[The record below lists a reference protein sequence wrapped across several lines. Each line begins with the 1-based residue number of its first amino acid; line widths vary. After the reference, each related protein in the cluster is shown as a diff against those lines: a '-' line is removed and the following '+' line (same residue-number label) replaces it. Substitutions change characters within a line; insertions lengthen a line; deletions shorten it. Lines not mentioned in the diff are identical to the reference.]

1 MSINS
6 APSSFVSFNSY
17 NTQNF
22 SNSIS
27 LSGKYIKHL
36 GIAYS
41 GNSYWTTPISDSTE
55 GDSLPYPYNKV
66 LFYLDFY
73 YGQEDSP
80 SQKII
85 LNSLGILDIFNI
97 SNLTKIQVHSN
108 SDNFNLNEFEPDKLN
123 IEIQYE

>member
-1 MSINS
+1 MST
-6 APSSFVSFNSY
+6 FLSY
-17 NTQNF
+17 NKNNTNNF
-22 SNSIS
+22 LNPIF
-27 LSGKYIKHL
+27 LSEKYIKHL

-55 GDSLPYPYNKV
+55 GDSSPYPYNKA

-73 YGQEDSP
+73 YGQEEFP

-108 SDNFNLNEFEPDKLN
+108 SDDSNLNEFEPDKLN